1 MTETARAPSLG
12 DRVASFYLAD
22 HPIHPLVVLRV
33 CLGTIMFL
41 QYVLYTPYMADIF
54 GPEGLMAQV
63 KPGGAT
69 WVINNYQLVWG
80 MLLAGALC
88 YTLGLFTRV
97 AGLVAIVCH
106 VAFHHQT
113 WTYSWGDGTVGH
125 VFIFYTLLGNPGG
138 RLSID
143 AWLRRRRDPERAPPE
158 TTAAYA
164 IRLIQLHITA
174 IYFMAAWNRVVRP
187 GWQMGRMT
195 YVALNQSVFSRFPA
209 TDFFAY
215 QWPLWAATW
224 YTWIIELAAPAVLW
238 LGDRNRTLRIY
249 WVFGLMLMHLG
260 LELTSTIGW
269 WQFYMIVVLTTFL
282 PPEWA
287 QRFVCDAERRL
298 GLAAHDSPAP
308 APAPAPADSGSDDDG
323 AST

>member
-1 MTETARAPSLG
+1 MTEAARAPSLG
-12 DRVASFYLAD
+12 DRIASFYLAD

-33 CLGTIMFL
+33 GLGAIMFV
-41 QYVLYTPYMADIF
+41 QYVMYAPYMADIF
-54 GPEGLMAQV
+54 GPEGIMAQV

-69 WVINNYQLVWG
+69 WVMSNYQLVWG
-80 MLLAGALC
+80 LLLAGALC

-125 VFIFYTLLGNPGG
+125 VFIFYTLLGDPGG
-138 RLSID
+138 RLSLD
-143 AWLRRRRDPERAPPE
+143 AWIRRRRDPTRAPPE

-164 IRLIQLHITA
+164 IRLVQLHITA
-174 IYFMAAWNRVVRP
+174 IYFMAAWNRIVRP
-187 GWQMGRMT
+187 GWQLGRMT

-209 TDFFAY
+209 TDWFPY

-224 YTWIIELAAPAVLW
+224 YTWVVEIAAPITLW
-238 LGDRNRTLRIY
+238 AKHRTLRIY
-249 WVFGLMLMHLG
+249 WVFGLMLMHMG

-282 PPEWA
+282 PAEWA
-287 QRFVCDAERRL
+287 ERFVRAGERRL
-298 GLAAHDSPAP
+298 GLAAQASPA
-308 APAPAPADSGSDDDG
+308 AASSDASSDADAGGPDG
-323 AST
+323 GAT